1 MKGRGTRMRP
11 ASDVTL
17 WMIGFPL
24 FFFFRDEK
32 EMMPASHP
40 NTLFPECWS
49 QWPHTCLWVYVR
61 NRFTCPKPRD
71 GLRDTKHSERDTLT
85 DSPTRSGVWWA
96 GTPGTVTASTFI
108 PWQAGPSPVPHWLST
123 MGLQSSRTSP
133 SLTAYSFF
141 SLPILS
147 PYFSKEL

>member
-1 MKGRGTRMRP
+1 MTEGDCETYPM
-11 ASDVTL
+11 A
-17 WMIGFPL
+17 
-24 FFFFRDEK
+24 FFLK
-32 EMMPASHP
+32 TP
-40 NTLFPECWS
+40 
-49 QWPHTCLWVYVR
+49 Y
-61 NRFTCPKPRD
+61 
-71 GLRDTKHSERDTLT
+71 
-85 DSPTRSGVWWA
+85 RSGI
-96 GTPGTVTASTFI
+96 PGAATASTFI